1 MQDGPEVRVP
11 YNAPSIG
18 NSPFEFA
25 TCGQE
30 DRIQISVDDSSIG
43 LAHSMVYFS
52 SETQEFVFLGG
63 QNPDRGTYR
72 IKVSASIKAETK
84 YICSSF
90 EFDLVVLLEGEQS
103 AIDTVEETEEPLCL
117 EDQLKITNL
126 QPSYSFQCTYE

>member
-1 MQDGPEVRVP
+1 MKDGPELRVP

-18 NSPFEFA
+18 NSPFVFA

-52 SETQEFVFLGG
+52 SATQEFVFLGG
-63 QNPDRGTYR
+63 QSPDKGTYT
-72 IKVSASIKAETK
+72 IKVSASIMAQTK

-90 EFDLVVLLEGEQS
+90 EFDLSVVGQALES
-103 AIDTVEETEEPLCL
+103 VSETATETQEPLCL
-117 EDQLKITNL
+117 QEQVEITGLK
-126 QPSYSFQCTYE
+126 PSYSF

>member
-1 MQDGPEVRVP
+1 VEYVQGGPELRVP

-25 TCGQE
+25 TCEQE
-30 DRIQISVDDSSIG
+30 DRIQISIDDSSIG
-43 LAHSMVYFS
+43 LAHSLVYFS
-52 SETQEFVFLGG
+52 SVTQEFVFLGG

-117 EDQLKITNL
+117 QD
-126 QPSYSFQCTYE
+126 